1 MGFSEWG
8 AGQTITMPRRGAPE
22 PPILNTEQFGVELEG
37 GIIELNTSNSYELS
51 WQIPED
57 NGLDIDFFLLQ
68 YYPVS
73 ISYNKRMH
81 KNF

>member
-8 AGQTITMPRRGAPE
+8 AGQTITMPRRGRPE
-22 PPILNTEQFGVELEG
+22 PPTLNTEQFGVEMEG
-37 GIIELNTSNSYELS
+37 GVIELNTSNSYELS

-57 NGLDIDFFLLQ
+57 NGLPIDLFLLQ

-73 ISYNKRMH
+73 I
-81 KNF
+81 